1 MENSEKIKCP
11 MFAVWINFV
20 LNFFIIDFHIF
31 EKYDNDKGDKKVSP
45 LYIILLCLLIILI
58 IIQLIAS
65 ILITLSFEKN
75 KYSFYLTGLIIS
87 LVFSAFMTGIIIK
100 FVQEYI
106 IIKIC
111 LIITEWG
118 QLVVLLLYN
127 NLVRKSFKNYN
138 LNNNLINGGG
148 HPKPLEPEIYI

>member
-11 MFAVWINFV
+11 MFAVWINF
-20 LNFFIIDFHIF
+20 LLSFYIMDYHIF
-31 EKYDNDKGDKKVSP
+31 EKYEHDKRDKK
-45 LYIILLCLLIILI
+45 LYIILVTLLLILI
-58 IIQLIAS
+58 VVHLIAS

-75 KYSFYLTGLIIS
+75 KYSFYLTGLIMS
-87 LVFSAFMTGIIIK
+87 TVFNAFMTGIILMFIK
-100 FVQEYI
+100 EHT

-111 LIITEWG
+111 LIITEWS

-127 NLVRKSFKNYN
+127 KLVRKSFKNYN
-138 LNNNLINGGG
+138 LNNNLIDGGG

>member
-11 MFAVWINFV
+11 MFAVWVNFL
-20 LNFFIIDFHIF
+20 LNFYIMDFHIL
-31 EKYDNDKGDKKVSP
+31 EKYDHDKRDKK
-45 LYIILLCLLIILI
+45 LYIILVTLLIILI

-75 KYSFYLTGLIIS
+75 KYSFYLTGLIMS
-87 LVFSAFMTGIIIK
+87 SVFSAFMTGIIIK
-100 FVQEYI
+100 FVYEYL

-118 QLVVLLLYN
+118 QLVALLLYN

-138 LNNNLINGGG
+138 LNNNLIIGGG
-148 HPKPLEPEIYI
+148 NPKPLEPEIYI

>member
-11 MFAVWINFV
+11 MFAVWVNFL
-20 LNFFIIDFHIF
+20 LNFYIMDFHIL
-31 EKYDNDKGDKKVSP
+31 EKYDHDKRDKK
-45 LYIILLCLLIILI
+45 LYIILVTLLIILI

-75 KYSFYLTGLIIS
+75 KYSFYLTGLIMS
-87 LVFSAFMTGIIIK
+87 SVFSAFMTGIIIK
-100 FVQEYI
+100 FVYEYL
-106 IIKIC
+106 IIKIY

-118 QLVVLLLYN
+118 QLVALLLYN

-138 LNNNLINGGG
+138 LNNNLIIGGG
-148 HPKPLEPEIYI
+148 NPKPLEPEIYI